1 MGCSVAIFF
10 LSLSN
15 AIVSYYYAIT
25 TLVTYYTSLYNTP
38 RHASYNAG
46 PDLQQLHHYV
56 RVFQPLPPQPL
67 QRACPTLRR
76 LVLDSEDT
84 QGVSVSRSRFP
95 TAQAHHSRAVFDAAQ
110 LAAPVD
116 ASNEALLHVYRP
128 AGTQWLVI
136 QQGVQ
141 PSVHVALQGK
151 GGQQDGEGRW
161 REHTY
166 IDEALSECA
175 LTILA
180 VLASLV
186 MEMMGQRGRNFA
198 SRKAVLDAETGWE

>member
-1 MGCSVAIFF
+1 M
-10 LSLSN
+10 
-15 AIVSYYYAIT
+15 
-25 TLVTYYTSLYNTP
+25 
-38 RHASYNAG
+38 
-46 PDLQQLHHYV
+46 
-56 RVFQPLPPQPL
+56 
-67 QRACPTLRR
+67 
-76 LVLDSEDT
+76 
-84 QGVSVSRSRFP
+84 SRSRFP

-110 LAAPVD
+110 LAPPVD

-151 GGQQDGEGRW
+151 GGGSRMEREDGGST
-161 REHTY
+161 HT
-166 IDEALSECA
+166 LTRHSKLLGKCA

>member
-1 MGCSVAIFF
+1 M
-10 LSLSN
+10 
-15 AIVSYYYAIT
+15 
-25 TLVTYYTSLYNTP
+25 
-38 RHASYNAG
+38 
-46 PDLQQLHHYV
+46 
-56 RVFQPLPPQPL
+56 
-67 QRACPTLRR
+67 
-76 LVLDSEDT
+76 
-84 QGVSVSRSRFP
+84 SRSRFP

-151 GGQQDGEGRW
+151 GGGGGEEGGGGRW
-161 REHTY
+161 GGGGSRMEREDGGSTHT
-166 IDEALSECA
+166 LTRHSRLLGKCA